1 MVAKGDV
8 MGAYCIVTFLGA
20 SILFGVKHLL
30 LRDATFSRLSK
41 AADYVPAVEIAAWVL
56 TWYGVSVTMVMANR
70 WLFHEWQGDG
80 FPFPV
85 LTTMVH
91 MWLKVLVT
99 RVIYCFKAEKPPH
112 LDLSVNVRTVIPIG
126 LATAGDILLS
136 NLSFMVADVVFYTIV
151 KSGSLIWILLWAV
164 VLRFEALTP
173 KMGSVVLITCVGLLL
188 ASLGEKTEFST
199 EGLLLI
205 LGASCLSGLR
215 WGLLQLLQAVE
226 SSCHDPLLVIYYIA
240 PSSAIAMTPMALL
253 DILDEDLKSAAV
265 TPWSIAQVVAVVL
278 GIGLFS
284 FALIFVEVKLLALS
298 SSLTMGVFGTI
309 KEIVQIALAVL
320 VFHDKVTWFNLLGL
334 GLAILGSMLYK
345 ITRAKPSARNGEGG
359 GGKDERR
366 PARNGEGGEKANA
379 GVNMPYSAVS
389 QQEVDEEL
397 RVFKYENTE
406 WELEGELEE
415 FSSFDGGGR

>member
-8 MGAYCIVTFLGA
+8 MGAYCFVTFFGA

-56 TWYGVSVTMVMANR
+56 TWYGVSVSMVMANR
-70 WLFHEWQGDG
+70 WLFYEWQGVG

-99 RVIYCFKAEKPPH
+99 RVMYCLKGEKPPH
-112 LDLSVNVRTVIPIG
+112 LDVSVNLRTIIPIG

-136 NLSFMVADVVFYTIV
+136 NLSFMVATVAFYTIV

-164 VLRFEALTP
+164 VFRFEALTP
-173 KMGSVVLITCVGLLL
+173 KMVSVVLITSAGLFM
-188 ASLGEKTEFST
+188 ASLGETDFST

-215 WGLLQLLQAVE
+215 WGLLQLLQAIE
-226 SSCHDPLLVIYYIA
+226 PSCHDPLLVIYYIA

-253 DILDEDLKSAAV
+253 DILDENLKGAAV
-265 TPWSIAQVVAVVL
+265 TPGSIAQVAAVIL
-278 GIGLFS
+278 GTGLFS
-284 FALIFVEVKLLALS
+284 FALIFAEVKLLAIT
-298 SSLTMGVFGTI
+298 SSLTMGVFGTV
-309 KEIVQIALAVL
+309 KEIVQIVLAVL
-320 VFHDKVTWFNLLGL
+320 VFNEQVTWFNLVGL
-334 GLAILGSMLYK
+334 GWAIVGSMLYK
-345 ITRAKPSARNGEGG
+345 ISRAKPSARNGEGG
-359 GGKDERR
+359 GAKDARR
-366 PARNGEGGEKANA
+366 PAHNGQGDEKANA